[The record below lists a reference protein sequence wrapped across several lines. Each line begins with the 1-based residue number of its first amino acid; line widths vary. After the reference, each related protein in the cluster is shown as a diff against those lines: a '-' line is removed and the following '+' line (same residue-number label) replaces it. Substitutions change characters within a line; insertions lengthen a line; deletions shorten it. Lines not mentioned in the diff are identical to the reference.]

1 MDMGKYVA
9 VGVLAMIILAAATY
23 ESPNKKKTAGEGETA
38 AASSEEPGAE
48 SPVFE
53 ATFGAAPELAP
64 PAEAPVGADPA
75 ETQVAAVTPAGGE
88 VVTPG
93 AEAGG
98 EAPAPAPSPEIAQAA
113 KELKE
118 YTVKAGQTLSDIAE
132 ELLGDRKRWKA
143 LYDANKDRLPSP
155 DRIREGMKLVYGELV
170 EKAPAAKQAV
180 TQAAS
185 KALPASAPRASG
197 GRTYTVAK
205 GETLYAISR
214 KTLGKGGRW
223 QEIAQL
229 NGLPE
234 GKVRA
239 GQVLKLPQK

>member
-23 ESPNKKKTAGEGETA
+23 ESPNKKKQTPEGETA
-38 AASSEEPGAE
+38 AASSEEPGSE

-53 ATFGAAPELAP
+53 ATFGPAPELAP
-64 PAEAPVGADPA
+64 PAPAPAGPG
-75 ETQVAAVTPAGGE
+75 ETQVAAVPAASGE
-88 VVTPG
+88 PG
-93 AEAGG
+93 AEQQPSG
-98 EAPAPAPSPEIAQAA
+98 ESPAPAPSPEIAQAA

-155 DRIREGMKLVYGELV
+155 DRIREGMKLVYGELKQ
-170 EKAPAAKQAV
+170 KAPAAKQAV
-180 TQAAS
+180 AQAAS
-185 KALPASAPRASG
+185 KALPASAPRAASG
-197 GRTYTVAK
+197 GKTYTVAK

-223 QEIAQL
+223 KEIAKL

-234 GKVRA
+234 GKVFA
-239 GQVLKLPQK
+239 GQVLKLPKK